1 MKNVEN
7 DVEDIPF
14 ATVTI
19 AELLVRQGHAARGL
33 AMYEKLL
40 RESPGNNDLKK
51 RIMELAAQLGRPS
64 PFAEEQNVDTGNTSE
79 LVRILNLWLVAI
91 RERKE
96 YVQRNFDFHGP

>member
-1 MKNVEN
+1 MNDAEN
-7 DVEDIPF
+7 DIDDIPF

-19 AELLVRQGHAARGL
+19 AELLVRQGHPARGL

-40 RESPGNNDLKK
+40 RESPGNSDLKK

-64 PFAEEQNVDTGNTSE
+64 PCAEERNMDSGNTSE
-79 LVRILNLWLVAI
+79 IVRILNLWLAAI

-96 YVQRNFDFHGP
+96 YVQRNFGFHDP

>member
-1 MKNVEN
+1 MSGVEN
-7 DVEDIPF
+7 DIEDLPF

-40 RESPGNNDLKK
+40 RESPGNSDLKK
-51 RIMELAAQLGRPS
+51 RIMELSAQLGRPS
-64 PFAEEQNVDTGNTSE
+64 PFAEEQDKDSGNTLE
-79 LVRILNLWLVAI
+79 ILRILNLWLVAI

-96 YVQRNFDFHGP
+96 YVQRNFGFHDP

>member
-1 MKNVEN
+1 MNGVEN
-7 DVEDIPF
+7 DVEDFPF

-40 RESPGNNDLKK
+40 RESPGNSDLKK

-64 PFAEEQNVDTGNTSE
+64 PFAEEQDKDSGNTPE
-79 LVRILNLWLVAI
+79 ILRILNLWLVAI
-91 RERKE
+91 KERKE
-96 YVQRNFDFHGP
+96 YVQRNFGFHDP